1 MGMTAY
7 DKKISIFLFNKTR
20 RDLLTL
26 LYGHPDESFYINQL
40 LRSLHAGSGAVQRE
54 LKIMT
59 EAGIITREH
68 TGNLVYYRANSKNSI
83 FNELKAIVNKT
94 FGVAGVIRESLT
106 PILHKIRVAFI
117 FGSVATRT
125 EDRASDIDVMVIG
138 DVDFGDV
145 VSSISSAEN
154 ILKREINPV
163 VYPVAEFQNR
173 IAENHHFVT
182 SVLGE
187 EKIFIVGDDNELGR
201 LAKGQTN

>member
-1 MGMTAY
+1 MRVPEQSSA
-7 DKKISIFLFNKTR
+7 K
-20 RDLLTL
+20 
-26 LYGHPDESFYINQL
+26 
-40 LRSLHAGSGAVQRE
+40 